1 MENFQRMLSAQMIL
15 FIYMFVGVFCGKKK
29 IIDEHAEKKMID
41 FVLYITLPCM
51 IFQSFDE
58 SVTVGLLLE
67 AIKILLVAFI
77 MVFLAWIVG
86 KISYRWC
93 GDEKKEQIL
102 KYSTLINNAAF
113 LGLSMVSYIYGNQ
126 GLLYASIF
134 LIPNRIFM
142 WTAGIAIFE
151 EKGNS
156 AWVTAKKVLTNPGI
170 VAVFLGLARRLLA
183 IPLPSFLDTAVKQ
196 LGNTTTSISMV
207 LIGVM
212 ISSISLKGLID
223 RPLILLT
230 VIRLLGLPAIALGVC
245 EVFQAD
251 AVLTGTTLI
260 LTAMPA
266 GSTTA
271 LLAAKYGA
279 DTEYASKCVFVTT
292 ILSMITV
299 PFLVIFI

>member
-1 MENFQRMLSAQMIL
+1 MDNFQRMLSAQMIL
-15 FIYMFVGVFCGKKK
+15 FIYMFVGVYCGKKK

-58 SVTVGLLLE
+58 SVTVKLLLE
-67 AIKILLVAFI
+67 AVKILLVAFV
-77 MVFLAWIVG
+77 MVFLAWLVG
-86 KISYRWC
+86 KVAYRWC

-102 KYSTLINNAAF
+102 KYSTLINNSAF
-113 LGLSMVSYIYGNQ
+113 LGLPMVSSIFGNQ

-151 EKGNS
+151 EKGNGF
-156 AWVTAKKVLTNPGI
+156 WVTAKKVLTNPGI

-183 IPLPSFLDTAVKQ
+183 IPLPDFVDTAIRQ
-196 LGNTTTSISMV
+196 MGNTTTPLSMV
-207 LIGVM
+207 LIGIM
-212 ISSISLKGLID
+212 ISSIQLKGLLD
-223 RPLILLT
+223 KPMLVLT
-230 VIRLLGLPAIALGVC
+230 VLRLLGLPLISLGVC
-245 EVFQAD
+245 AVLQAD
-251 AVLTGTTLI
+251 AVLTGTALI

-271 LLAAKYGA
+271 LLAAKYEA
-279 DTEYASKCVFVTT
+279 DTEYASKCVFFTT

-299 PFLVIFI
+299 PFLVILV